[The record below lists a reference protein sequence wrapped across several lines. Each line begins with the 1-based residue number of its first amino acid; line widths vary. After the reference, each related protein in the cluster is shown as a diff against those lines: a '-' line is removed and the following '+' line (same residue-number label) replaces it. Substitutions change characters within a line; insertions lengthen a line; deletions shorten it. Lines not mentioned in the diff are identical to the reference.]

1 MKSLGD
7 PIEDSNL
14 HHPQARYQ
22 PLHMGPF
29 KALPR
34 KGKVLRDRPKETH
47 RRYEGKMNLEEDIRL
62 GYLQRE
68 HGQLIDRVY
77 DLENLVADPYLK
89 DYRDVVAHLRAAC
102 AALSSVLD
110 RIESELTYLRGK
122 RGVQ

>member
-1 MKSLGD
+1 
-7 PIEDSNL
+7 
-14 HHPQARYQ
+14 
-22 PLHMGPF
+22 
-29 KALPR
+29 
-34 KGKVLRDRPKETH
+34 
-47 RRYEGKMNLEEDIRL
+47 MNLEEDIRL

-89 DYRDVVAHLRAAC
+89 DYRDVVSHLRAAC